1 MKTITKNININNSI
15 CMDNNLFFD
24 IETTG
29 FSRTA
34 CFCYLIGAA
43 YRDNDSNTITIIQ
56 WLAESDTDEPA
67 LLSEFAKLTAS
78 FSLLTHFNGDSFDIP
93 FLQKRA
99 AIHNIELH
107 LDNLRSIDLYK
118 HAKGLKSLLR
128 LESYNQK
135 SVEHFLE
142 IHREDKYSGG
152 ELIKVYKDYVKNVHT
167 PIEHNEAERLLL
179 LHNFDD
185 ICGLLKVSS
194 ILSYNNIINKRFTY
208 KDLTY
213 TICQSQD
220 MLHSADSNW
229 HNAAI
234 VTSNNSTTTKNSSAT
249 NNITTAKNRTT
260 TNNISSTNNINN
272 RNHAYITLSFSL
284 PEDVPVSVLLKD
296 DEYVLRAEKDVLKL
310 RLPVLTDTLKFFYA
324 DYRNYYYLPY
334 EDTAMHKSVAAY
346 VDAECKVKATKET
359 CYTKKY
365 AAFIMLPA
373 YSGDMP
379 VFKRDYNEQ
388 NVYLMLDSSAEGKTI
403 SDYNTES
410 IKNMLPLELIHEA
423 AYSIITFF
431 YKRTARYTHN
441 QDPYS

>member
-15 CMDNNLFFD
+15 CIDNNLFFD

-29 FSRTA
+29 FSRTT

-43 YRDNDSNTITIIQ
+43 YRNNDSDTITIIQ

-78 FSLLTHFNGDSFDIP
+78 FSSLTHFNGDSFDIP
-93 FLQKRA
+93 FLQKRT

-135 SVEHFLE
+135 SVEHFLG

-185 ICGLLKVSS
+185 ICGLLKVSG

-208 KDLTY
+208 KDMMY

-220 MLHSADSNW
+220 LLHSADSNIPRQIHW
-229 HNAAI
+229 KYA
-234 VTSNNSTTTKNSSAT
+234 TS
-249 NNITTAKNRTT
+249 
-260 TNNISSTNNINN
+260 
-272 RNHAYITLSFSL
+272 
-284 PEDVPVSVLLKD
+284 EVPD
-296 DEYVLRAEKDVLKL
+296 DFRIH
-310 RLPVLTDTLKFFYA
+310 LPVY
-324 DYRNYYYLPY
+324 
-334 EDTAMHKSVAAY
+334 
-346 VDAECKVKATKET
+346 
-359 CYTKKY
+359 
-365 AAFIMLPA
+365 
-373 YSGDMP
+373 
-379 VFKRDYNEQ
+379 
-388 NVYLMLDSSAEGKTI
+388 
-403 SDYNTES
+403 
-410 IKNMLPLELIHEA
+410 
-423 AYSIITFF
+423 
-431 YKRTARYTHN
+431 
-441 QDPYS
+441 

>member
-1 MKTITKNININNSI
+1 M
-15 CMDNNLFFD
+15 
-24 IETTG
+24 
-29 FSRTA
+29 
-34 CFCYLIGAA
+34 
-43 YRDNDSNTITIIQ
+43 
-56 WLAESDTDEPA
+56 
-67 LLSEFAKLTAS
+67 
-78 FSLLTHFNGDSFDIP
+78 
-93 FLQKRA
+93 
-99 AIHNIELH
+99 
-107 LDNLRSIDLYK
+107 
-118 HAKGLKSLLR
+118 
-128 LESYNQK
+128 
-135 SVEHFLE
+135 
-142 IHREDKYSGG
+142 
-152 ELIKVYKDYVKNVHT
+152 
-167 PIEHNEAERLLL
+167 
-179 LHNFDD
+179 
-185 ICGLLKVSS
+185 
-194 ILSYNNIINKRFTY
+194 
-208 KDLTY
+208 
-213 TICQSQD
+213 
-220 MLHSADSNW
+220 
-229 HNAAI
+229 
-234 VTSNNSTTTKNSSAT
+234 
-249 NNITTAKNRTT
+249 
-260 TNNISSTNNINN
+260 
-272 RNHAYITLSFSL
+272 
-284 PEDVPVSVLLKD
+284 PVSVLLKD

-431 YKRTARYTHN
+431 YKRTTRYTHN

>member
-1 MKTITKNININNSI
+1 
-15 CMDNNLFFD
+15 MDNNLFFD

-135 SVEHFLE
+135 SVEHFLG

-208 KDLTY
+208 KDIMY

-220 MLHSADSNW
+220 MLHSADGNW
-229 HNAAI
+229 HNAA
-234 VTSNNSTTTKNSSAT
+234 TTATNNSTTTNNS
-249 NNITTAKNRTT
+249 NN
-260 TNNISSTNNINN
+260 NNINN
-272 RNHAYITLSFSL
+272 NHAYITLSFSL
-284 PEDVPVSVLLKD
+284 PEEVPVSVLLKD

-310 RLPVLTDTLKFFYA
+310 RFPVLTDTLKFFYA

-403 SDYNTES
+403 SDYDTES

-431 YKRTARYTHN
+431 YKRTVRYTHN

>member
-1 MKTITKNININNSI
+1 M
-15 CMDNNLFFD
+15 
-24 IETTG
+24 
-29 FSRTA
+29 
-34 CFCYLIGAA
+34 
-43 YRDNDSNTITIIQ
+43 
-56 WLAESDTDEPA
+56 
-67 LLSEFAKLTAS
+67 LSEFAKLTAS

-208 KDLTY
+208 KDMMY

-229 HNAAI
+229 HNAA
-234 VTSNNSTTTKNSSAT
+234 TTAPNNSTTTNNS
-249 NNITTAKNRTT
+249 NN
-260 TNNISSTNNINN
+260 NNINN
-272 RNHAYITLSFSL
+272 NHAYITLSFSL
-284 PEDVPVSVLLKD
+284 PEEVPVSVLLKD

-388 NVYLMLDSSAEGKTI
+388 NVYLMLDSPAEGKTI

-431 YKRTARYTHN
+431 YKRTVRYTHN

>member
-1 MKTITKNININNSI
+1 
-15 CMDNNLFFD
+15 MDNNLFFD

-34 CFCYLIGAA
+34 CLCYLIGAA

-135 SVEHFLE
+135 SVEHFLG

-208 KDLTY
+208 KDIMY

-220 MLHSADSNW
+220 MLHSADGNW
-229 HNAAI
+229 HNAA
-234 VTSNNSTTTKNSSAT
+234 TTATNNSTTTNNS
-249 NNITTAKNRTT
+249 NN
-260 TNNISSTNNINN
+260 NNINN
-272 RNHAYITLSFSL
+272 NHAYITLSFSL
-284 PEDVPVSVLLKD
+284 PEEVPVSVLLKD

-310 RLPVLTDTLKFFYA
+310 RFPVLTDTLKFFYA

-431 YKRTARYTHN
+431 YKRTTRYTHN

>member
-1 MKTITKNININNSI
+1 MKTITKNININNSM

-29 FSRTA
+29 FSHTA

-43 YRDNDSNTITIIQ
+43 YRNNDSDTITIIQ

-78 FSLLTHFNGDSFDIP
+78 FSSLTHFNGDSFDIP
-93 FLQKRA
+93 FLQKRT

-135 SVEHFLE
+135 SVEHFLG

-185 ICGLLKVSS
+185 ICGLLKVSG

-208 KDLTY
+208 KDIMY

-220 MLHSADSNW
+220 MLHSADGNW
-229 HNAAI
+229 HNAA
-234 VTSNNSTTTKNSSAT
+234 TTATNNSTTTNNS
-249 NNITTAKNRTT
+249 NN
-260 TNNISSTNNINN
+260 NNINN
-272 RNHAYITLSFSL
+272 NHAYITLSFSL
-284 PEDVPVSVLLKD
+284 PEEVPVSVLLND

-431 YKRTARYTHN
+431 YKRTARYTHS

>member
-15 CMDNNLFFD
+15 CIDNNLFFD

-29 FSRTA
+29 FSRTT

-43 YRDNDSNTITIIQ
+43 YRNNDSDTITIIQ

-78 FSLLTHFNGDSFDIP
+78 FSSLTHFNGDSFDIP
-93 FLQKRA
+93 FLQKRT

-135 SVEHFLE
+135 SVEHFLG

-185 ICGLLKVSS
+185 ICGLLKVSG

-208 KDLTY
+208 KDIMY

-229 HNAAI
+229 HNAA
-234 VTSNNSTTTKNSSAT
+234 TTATNNSTTTNNS
-249 NNITTAKNRTT
+249 NN
-260 TNNISSTNNINN
+260 NNINN
-272 RNHAYITLSFSL
+272 NHAYITLSFSL
-284 PEDVPVSVLLKD
+284 PEEVPVSVLLKD

-310 RLPVLTDTLKFFYA
+310 RIPVLTDTLKFFYA

-379 VFKRDYNEQ
+379 VFKRDYNDQ

>member
-1 MKTITKNININNSI
+1 
-15 CMDNNLFFD
+15 MDNNLFFD

-135 SVEHFLE
+135 SVEHFLG

-208 KDLTY
+208 KDIMY

-220 MLHSADSNW
+220 MLHSADGNW
-229 HNAAI
+229 HNAA
-234 VTSNNSTTTKNSSAT
+234 TTATNNSTTTNNS
-249 NNITTAKNRTT
+249 NN
-260 TNNISSTNNINN
+260 NNINN
-272 RNHAYITLSFSL
+272 NHAYITLSFSL

>member
-1 MKTITKNININNSI
+1 
-15 CMDNNLFFD
+15 MDNNLFFD

-135 SVEHFLE
+135 SVEHFLG

-208 KDLTY
+208 KDIMY

-220 MLHSADSNW
+220 MLHSADGNW
-229 HNAAI
+229 HNAA
-234 VTSNNSTTTKNSSAT
+234 TTATNNSTTTNNS
-249 NNITTAKNRTT
+249 NN
-260 TNNISSTNNINN
+260 NNINN
-272 RNHAYITLSFSL
+272 NHAYITLSFSL
-284 PEDVPVSVLLKD
+284 PEEVPVSVLLKD

-310 RLPVLTDTLKFFYA
+310 RFPVLTDTLKFFYA

>member
-1 MKTITKNININNSI
+1 MKTITQNININNSI
-15 CMDNNLFFD
+15 CIDNNLFFD

-29 FSRTA
+29 FSRTT

-43 YRDNDSNTITIIQ
+43 YRNNDSDTITIIQ

-78 FSLLTHFNGDSFDIP
+78 FSSLTHFNGDSFDIP
-93 FLQKRA
+93 FLQKRT

-135 SVEHFLE
+135 SVEHFLG

-185 ICGLLKVSS
+185 ICGLLKVSG

-208 KDLTY
+208 KDMMY

-220 MLHSADSNW
+220 LLHSADSNW
-229 HNAAI
+229 HNAA
-234 VTSNNSTTTKNSSAT
+234 TTATNNSTTTNNS
-249 NNITTAKNRTT
+249 NN
-260 TNNISSTNNINN
+260 NNINN
-272 RNHAYITLSFSL
+272 NHAYITLSFSL
-284 PEDVPVSVLLKD
+284 PDEVPVSVLLKD

-310 RLPVLTDTLKFFYA
+310 RFPVLTDTLKFFYA

>member
-1 MKTITKNININNSI
+1 MKTITKNININNSM

-135 SVEHFLE
+135 SVEHFLG

-208 KDLTY
+208 KDIMY

-220 MLHSADSNW
+220 MLHSADGNW
-229 HNAAI
+229 HNAA
-234 VTSNNSTTTKNSSAT
+234 TTATNNSTTTNNS
-249 NNITTAKNRTT
+249 NN
-260 TNNISSTNNINN
+260 NNINN
-272 RNHAYITLSFSL
+272 NHAYITLSFSL
-284 PEDVPVSVLLKD
+284 PEEVPVSVLLKD

-310 RLPVLTDTLKFFYA
+310 RFPVLTDTLKFFYA

-431 YKRTARYTHN
+431 YKRTTRYTHN

>member
-15 CMDNNLFFD
+15 CIDNNLFFD

-29 FSRTA
+29 FSRTT

-43 YRDNDSNTITIIQ
+43 YRNNDSDTITIIQ

-78 FSLLTHFNGDSFDIP
+78 FSSLTHFNGDSFDIP
-93 FLQKRA
+93 FLQKRT

-135 SVEHFLE
+135 SVEHFLG

-185 ICGLLKVSS
+185 ICGLLKVSG

-208 KDLTY
+208 KDMMY

-220 MLHSADSNW
+220 LLHSADSNW
-229 HNAAI
+229 HNAA
-234 VTSNNSTTTKNSSAT
+234 TTATNNSTTTNNS
-249 NNITTAKNRTT
+249 NN
-260 TNNISSTNNINN
+260 NNINN
-272 RNHAYITLSFSL
+272 NHAYITLSFSL
-284 PEDVPVSVLLKD
+284 PEEVPVSVLLKD

-431 YKRTARYTHN
+431 YKRTTRYTHN

>member
-43 YRDNDSNTITIIQ
+43 YRNNDSNTITIIQ

-78 FSLLTHFNGDSFDIP
+78 FSSLTHFNGDSFDIP

-99 AIHNIELH
+99 AIHNIELP

-135 SVEHFLE
+135 SVEHFLG

-152 ELIKVYKDYVKNVHT
+152 ELIKVYKDYAKNVHT

-185 ICGLLKVSS
+185 ICGLLKVSG

-208 KDLTY
+208 KDMMY

-220 MLHSADSNW
+220 TLHS
-229 HNAAI
+229 
-234 VTSNNSTTTKNSSAT
+234 
-249 NNITTAKNRTT
+249 
-260 TNNISSTNNINN
+260 
-272 RNHAYITLSFSL
+272 AYITLSFSL
-284 PEDVPVSVLLKD
+284 PEEVPVSVLLKD

-310 RLPVLTDTLKFFYA
+310 RFPVLTDTLKFFYA
-324 DYRNYYYLPY
+324 DYKNYYYIPY

-379 VFKRDYNEQ
+379 IFKRDYNEQ

-403 SDYNTES
+403 SDYDTES

-431 YKRTARYTHN
+431 YKRTAHYTHN

>member
-208 KDLTY
+208 KDMMY

-229 HNAAI
+229 HNAA
-234 VTSNNSTTTKNSSAT
+234 TTAPNNSTTTNNS
-249 NNITTAKNRTT
+249 NN
-260 TNNISSTNNINN
+260 NNINN
-272 RNHAYITLSFSL
+272 NHAYITLSFSL
-284 PEDVPVSVLLKD
+284 PEEVPVSVLLKD

-388 NVYLMLDSSAEGKTI
+388 NVYLMLDSPAEGKTI

-431 YKRTARYTHN
+431 YKRTVRYTHN

>member
-1 MKTITKNININNSI
+1 
-15 CMDNNLFFD
+15 MDNNLFFD

-99 AIHNIELH
+99 ALHNIELH

-135 SVEHFLE
+135 SVEHFLG

-208 KDLTY
+208 KDIMY

-220 MLHSADSNW
+220 MLHSVDGNW
-229 HNAAI
+229 HNAA
-234 VTSNNSTTTKNSSAT
+234 TTATNNSTTTNNS
-249 NNITTAKNRTT
+249 NN
-260 TNNISSTNNINN
+260 NNINN
-272 RNHAYITLSFSL
+272 NHAYITLSFSL
-284 PEDVPVSVLLKD
+284 PEEVPVSVLLKD

-310 RLPVLTDTLKFFYA
+310 RFPVLTDTLKFFYA

-431 YKRTARYTHN
+431 YKRTTRYTHN

>member
-15 CMDNNLFFD
+15 CIDNNLFFD

-29 FSRTA
+29 FSRTT

-43 YRDNDSNTITIIQ
+43 YRNNDSDTITIIQ

-135 SVEHFLE
+135 SVEHFLG

-185 ICGLLKVSS
+185 ICGLLKVSG

-208 KDLTY
+208 KDIMY

-220 MLHSADSNW
+220 MLHSADGNW
-229 HNAAI
+229 HNAA
-234 VTSNNSTTTKNSSAT
+234 TTATNNSTTTNNS
-249 NNITTAKNRTT
+249 NN
-260 TNNISSTNNINN
+260 NNINN
-272 RNHAYITLSFSL
+272 NHAYITLSFSL
-284 PEDVPVSVLLKD
+284 PEEVPVSVLLKD

-310 RLPVLTDTLKFFYA
+310 RFPVLTDTLKFFYA

>member
-135 SVEHFLE
+135 SVEHFLG

-208 KDLTY
+208 KDIMY

-220 MLHSADSNW
+220 MLHSADGNW
-229 HNAAI
+229 HNAA
-234 VTSNNSTTTKNSSAT
+234 TTATNNSTTTNNS
-249 NNITTAKNRTT
+249 NN
-260 TNNISSTNNINN
+260 NNINN
-272 RNHAYITLSFSL
+272 NHAYITLSFSL
-284 PEDVPVSVLLKD
+284 PEEVPVSVLLKD

-310 RLPVLTDTLKFFYA
+310 RFPVLTDTLKFFYA

-346 VDAECKVKATKET
+346 VDVECKVKATKET

-431 YKRTARYTHN
+431 YKRTTRYTHN

>member
-15 CMDNNLFFD
+15 CIDNNLFFD

-29 FSRTA
+29 FSRTT

-43 YRDNDSNTITIIQ
+43 YRNNDSDTITIIQ

-78 FSLLTHFNGDSFDIP
+78 FSSLTHFNGDSFDIP
-93 FLQKRA
+93 FLQKRT

-135 SVEHFLE
+135 SVEHFLG

-185 ICGLLKVSS
+185 ICGLLKVSG

-208 KDLTY
+208 KDMMY

-229 HNAAI
+229 HNAA
-234 VTSNNSTTTKNSSAT
+234 TTATNNSTTTNNS
-249 NNITTAKNRTT
+249 NN
-260 TNNISSTNNINN
+260 NNINN
-272 RNHAYITLSFSL
+272 NHAYITLSFSL
-284 PEDVPVSVLLKD
+284 PEEVPVSVLLKD

-379 VFKRDYNEQ
+379 DFKRDYNEQ

-431 YKRTARYTHN
+431 YKRTTRYTHN

>member
-1 MKTITKNININNSI
+1 
-15 CMDNNLFFD
+15 MDNNLFFD

-135 SVEHFLE
+135 SVEHFLG

-208 KDLTY
+208 KDIMY

-220 MLHSADSNW
+220 MLHSADGNW
-229 HNAAI
+229 HNAA
-234 VTSNNSTTTKNSSAT
+234 TTATNNSTTTNNS
-249 NNITTAKNRTT
+249 NN
-260 TNNISSTNNINN
+260 NNINN
-272 RNHAYITLSFSL
+272 NHAYITLSFSL
-284 PEDVPVSVLLKD
+284 PEEVPVSVLLKD

-310 RLPVLTDTLKFFYA
+310 RFPVLTDTLKFFYA

-431 YKRTARYTHN
+431 YKRTARYTHS

>member
-15 CMDNNLFFD
+15 CIDNNLFFD

-29 FSRTA
+29 FSRTT

-43 YRDNDSNTITIIQ
+43 YRNNDSDTITIIQ

-78 FSLLTHFNGDSFDIP
+78 FSSLTHFNGDSFDIP
-93 FLQKRA
+93 FLQKRT

-135 SVEHFLE
+135 SVEHFLG

-185 ICGLLKVSS
+185 ICGLLKVSG

-208 KDLTY
+208 KDIMY

-220 MLHSADSNW
+220 MLHSADGNW
-229 HNAAI
+229 HNAA
-234 VTSNNSTTTKNSSAT
+234 TTATNNSTTTNNS
-249 NNITTAKNRTT
+249 NN
-260 TNNISSTNNINN
+260 NNINN
-272 RNHAYITLSFSL
+272 NHAYITLSFSL
-284 PEDVPVSVLLKD
+284 PEEVPVSVLLKD

-310 RLPVLTDTLKFFYA
+310 RLPALTDTLKFFYT

-403 SDYNTES
+403 SDYDTES

>member
-15 CMDNNLFFD
+15 CIDNNLFFD

-29 FSRTA
+29 FSRTT

-43 YRDNDSNTITIIQ
+43 YRNNDSDTITIIQ

-78 FSLLTHFNGDSFDIP
+78 FSSLTHFNGDSFDIP
-93 FLQKRA
+93 FLQKRT

-135 SVEHFLE
+135 SVEHFLG

-185 ICGLLKVSS
+185 ICGLLKVSG

-208 KDLTY
+208 KDMMY

-220 MLHSADSNW
+220 LLHSADSNW
-229 HNAAI
+229 HNAA
-234 VTSNNSTTTKNSSAT
+234 TTATNNSTTTNNS
-249 NNITTAKNRTT
+249 NN
-260 TNNISSTNNINN
+260 NNINN
-272 RNHAYITLSFSL
+272 NHAYITLSFSL
-284 PEDVPVSVLLKD
+284 PEEVPVSVLLKD
-296 DEYVLRAEKDVLKL
+296 DEYVLRAENDVLKL
-310 RLPVLTDTLKFFYA
+310 RFPVLTDTLKFFYA

>member
-135 SVEHFLE
+135 SVEHFLG

-179 LHNFDD
+179 LHNSDD

-208 KDLTY
+208 KDIMY

-220 MLHSADSNW
+220 MLHSADGNW
-229 HNAAI
+229 HNAA
-234 VTSNNSTTTKNSSAT
+234 TTATNNSTTTNNS
-249 NNITTAKNRTT
+249 NN
-260 TNNISSTNNINN
+260 NNINN
-272 RNHAYITLSFSL
+272 NHAYITLSFSL
-284 PEDVPVSVLLKD
+284 PEEVPVSVLLKD

-310 RLPVLTDTLKFFYA
+310 RFPVLTDTLKFFYA

-431 YKRTARYTHN
+431 YKRTTRYTHN

>member
-1 MKTITKNININNSI
+1 MKTITKNININNSM

-29 FSRTA
+29 FSRTT

-43 YRDNDSNTITIIQ
+43 YRNNDSDTITIIQ

-78 FSLLTHFNGDSFDIP
+78 FSSLTHFNGDSFDIP
-93 FLQKRA
+93 FLQKRT

-135 SVEHFLE
+135 SVEHFLG

-185 ICGLLKVSS
+185 ICGLLKVSG

-208 KDLTY
+208 KDMMY

-220 MLHSADSNW
+220 LLHSADSNW
-229 HNAAI
+229 HNAA
-234 VTSNNSTTTKNSSAT
+234 TTATNNSTTTNNS
-249 NNITTAKNRTT
+249 NN
-260 TNNISSTNNINN
+260 NNINN
-272 RNHAYITLSFSL
+272 NHAYITLSFSL
-284 PEDVPVSVLLKD
+284 PDEVPVSVLLKD

-310 RLPVLTDTLKFFYA
+310 RFPVLTDTLKFFYA

>member
-34 CFCYLIGAA
+34 CLCYLIGAA

-135 SVEHFLE
+135 SVEHFLG

-208 KDLTY
+208 KDIMY

-220 MLHSADSNW
+220 MLHSADGNW
-229 HNAAI
+229 HNAA
-234 VTSNNSTTTKNSSAT
+234 TTATNNSTTTNNS
-249 NNITTAKNRTT
+249 NN
-260 TNNISSTNNINN
+260 NNINN
-272 RNHAYITLSFSL
+272 NHAYITLSFSL
-284 PEDVPVSVLLKD
+284 PEEVPVSVLLKD

-310 RLPVLTDTLKFFYA
+310 RFPVLTDTLKFFYA

-431 YKRTARYTHN
+431 YKRTTRYTHN

>member
-15 CMDNNLFFD
+15 CIDNNLFFD

-29 FSRTA
+29 FSRTT

-43 YRDNDSNTITIIQ
+43 YRNNDSATITIIQ

-78 FSLLTHFNGDSFDIP
+78 FSSLTHFNGDSFDIP
-93 FLQKRA
+93 FLQKRT

-135 SVEHFLE
+135 SVEHFLG

-185 ICGLLKVSS
+185 ICGLLKVSG

-208 KDLTY
+208 KDMMY

-220 MLHSADSNW
+220 LLHSADSNW
-229 HNAAI
+229 HNAA
-234 VTSNNSTTTKNSSAT
+234 TTATNNSTTTNNS
-249 NNITTAKNRTT
+249 NN
-260 TNNISSTNNINN
+260 NNINN
-272 RNHAYITLSFSL
+272 NHAYITLSFSL
-284 PEDVPVSVLLKD
+284 PDEVPVSVLLKD

-310 RLPVLTDTLKFFYA
+310 RFPVLTDTLKFFYA

>member
-15 CMDNNLFFD
+15 CIDNNLFFD

-29 FSRTA
+29 FSRTT

-43 YRDNDSNTITIIQ
+43 YRNNDSDTITIIQ

-78 FSLLTHFNGDSFDIP
+78 FSSLTHFNGDSFDIP
-93 FLQKRA
+93 FLQKRT

-135 SVEHFLE
+135 SVEHFLG

-185 ICGLLKVSS
+185 ICGLLKVSG

-208 KDLTY
+208 KDIMY
-213 TICQSQD
+213 TICQPQD
-220 MLHSADSNW
+220 MLHSADGNW
-229 HNAAI
+229 HNAA
-234 VTSNNSTTTKNSSAT
+234 TTATNNSTTTNNS
-249 NNITTAKNRTT
+249 NN
-260 TNNISSTNNINN
+260 NNINN
-272 RNHAYITLSFSL
+272 NHAYITLSFSL
-284 PEDVPVSVLLKD
+284 PEEVPVSVLLKD

-310 RLPVLTDTLKFFYA
+310 RFPVLTDTLKFFYA

>member
-15 CMDNNLFFD
+15 CIDNNLFFD

-29 FSRTA
+29 FSRTT

-43 YRDNDSNTITIIQ
+43 YRNNDSDTITIIQ

-78 FSLLTHFNGDSFDIP
+78 FSSLTHFNGDSFDIP
-93 FLQKRA
+93 FLQKRT

-135 SVEHFLE
+135 SVEHFLG

-185 ICGLLKVSS
+185 ICGLLKVSG

-208 KDLTY
+208 KDIMY

-220 MLHSADSNW
+220 MLHSADGNW
-229 HNAAI
+229 HNAA
-234 VTSNNSTTTKNSSAT
+234 TTATNNSTTTNNS
-249 NNITTAKNRTT
+249 NN
-260 TNNISSTNNINN
+260 NNINN
-272 RNHAYITLSFSL
+272 NHAYITLSFSL
-284 PEDVPVSVLLKD
+284 PEEVPVSVLLKD

-310 RLPVLTDTLKFFYA
+310 RFPVLTDTLKFFYA

>member
-1 MKTITKNININNSI
+1 
-15 CMDNNLFFD
+15 MDNNLFFD

-135 SVEHFLE
+135 SVEHFLG

-208 KDLTY
+208 KDIMY

-220 MLHSADSNW
+220 MLHSADGNW
-229 HNAAI
+229 HNAA
-234 VTSNNSTTTKNSSAT
+234 TTATNNSTTTNNS
-249 NNITTAKNRTT
+249 NN
-260 TNNISSTNNINN
+260 NNINN
-272 RNHAYITLSFSL
+272 NHAYITLSFSL
-284 PEDVPVSVLLKD
+284 PEEVPVSVLLKD

-310 RLPVLTDTLKFFYA
+310 RFPVLTDTLKFFYA

-431 YKRTARYTHN
+431 YKRTTRYTHN

>member
-135 SVEHFLE
+135 SVEHFLG

-208 KDLTY
+208 KDIMY

-220 MLHSADSNW
+220 MLHSADGNW
-229 HNAAI
+229 HNAA
-234 VTSNNSTTTKNSSAT
+234 TTATNNSTTTNNS
-249 NNITTAKNRTT
+249 NN
-260 TNNISSTNNINN
+260 NNINN
-272 RNHAYITLSFSL
+272 NHAYITLSFSL
-284 PEDVPVSVLLKD
+284 PEEVPVSVLLKD

-310 RLPVLTDTLKFFYA
+310 RFPVLTDTLKFFYA

-403 SDYNTES
+403 SDYDTES

-431 YKRTARYTHN
+431 YKRTVRYTHN

>member
-15 CMDNNLFFD
+15 CIDNNLFFD

-29 FSRTA
+29 FSRTT

-43 YRDNDSNTITIIQ
+43 YRNNDSDTITIIQ

-78 FSLLTHFNGDSFDIP
+78 FSSLTHFNGDSFDIP
-93 FLQKRA
+93 FLQKRT

-135 SVEHFLE
+135 SVEHFLG

-185 ICGLLKVSS
+185 ICGLLKVSG

-208 KDLTY
+208 KDMMY

-220 MLHSADSNW
+220 LLHSADSNW
-229 HNAAI
+229 HNAA
-234 VTSNNSTTTKNSSAT
+234 TTATNNSTTTNNS
-249 NNITTAKNRTT
+249 NN
-260 TNNISSTNNINN
+260 NNINN
-272 RNHAYITLSFSL
+272 NHAYITLSFSL
-284 PEDVPVSVLLKD
+284 PEEVPVSVLLKD

-310 RLPVLTDTLKFFYA
+310 RFPVLTDTLKFFYA

>member
-1 MKTITKNININNSI
+1 
-15 CMDNNLFFD
+15 MDNNLFFD

-135 SVEHFLE
+135 SVEHFLG

-179 LHNFDD
+179 LHNFDN

-208 KDLTY
+208 KDIMY

-220 MLHSADSNW
+220 MLHSADGNW
-229 HNAAI
+229 HNAA
-234 VTSNNSTTTKNSSAT
+234 TTATNNSTTTNNS
-249 NNITTAKNRTT
+249 NN
-260 TNNISSTNNINN
+260 NNINN
-272 RNHAYITLSFSL
+272 NHAYITLSFSL
-284 PEDVPVSVLLKD
+284 PEEVPVSVLLKD

-310 RLPVLTDTLKFFYA
+310 RFPVLTDTLKFFYA

-431 YKRTARYTHN
+431 YKRTTRYTHN

>member
-15 CMDNNLFFD
+15 CIDNNLFFD

-29 FSRTA
+29 FSRTT

-43 YRDNDSNTITIIQ
+43 YRNNDSDTITIIQ

-78 FSLLTHFNGDSFDIP
+78 FSSLTHFNGDSFDIP
-93 FLQKRA
+93 FLQKRT

-135 SVEHFLE
+135 SVEHFLG

-185 ICGLLKVSS
+185 ICGLLKVSG

-208 KDLTY
+208 KDMMY

-220 MLHSADSNW
+220 LLHSADSNW
-229 HNAAI
+229 HNAA
-234 VTSNNSTTTKNSSAT
+234 TTATNNSTTTNNS
-249 NNITTAKNRTT
+249 NN
-260 TNNISSTNNINN
+260 NNINN
-272 RNHAYITLSFSL
+272 NHAYITLSFSL
-284 PEDVPVSVLLKD
+284 PDEVPVSVLLKD

-310 RLPVLTDTLKFFYA
+310 RFPVLTDTLKFFYA

>member
-15 CMDNNLFFD
+15 CIDNNLFFD

-29 FSRTA
+29 FSRTT

-43 YRDNDSNTITIIQ
+43 YRNNDSDTITIIQ

-78 FSLLTHFNGDSFDIP
+78 FSSLTHFNGDSFDIP
-93 FLQKRA
+93 FLQKRT

-135 SVEHFLE
+135 SVEHFLG

-185 ICGLLKVSS
+185 ICGLLKVSG

-208 KDLTY
+208 KDMMY

-220 MLHSADSNW
+220 LLHSADSNW
-229 HNAAI
+229 HNAA
-234 VTSNNSTTTKNSSAT
+234 TTATNNSTTTNNS
-249 NNITTAKNRTT
+249 NN
-260 TNNISSTNNINN
+260 NNINN
-272 RNHAYITLSFSL
+272 NHAYITLSFSL
-284 PEDVPVSVLLKD
+284 PDEVPVSVLLKD
-296 DEYVLRAEKDVLKL
+296 DEYVLKAEKDVLKL
-310 RLPVLTDTLKFFYA
+310 RFPVLTDTLKFFYA

>member
-15 CMDNNLFFD
+15 CIDNNLFFD

-29 FSRTA
+29 FSRTT

-43 YRDNDSNTITIIQ
+43 YRNNDSDTITIIQ

-78 FSLLTHFNGDSFDIP
+78 FSSLTHFNGDSFDIP
-93 FLQKRA
+93 FLQKRT

-135 SVEHFLE
+135 SVEHFLG

-185 ICGLLKVSS
+185 ICGLLKVSG

-208 KDLTY
+208 KDIMY

-220 MLHSADSNW
+220 MLHSADGNW
-229 HNAAI
+229 HNAA
-234 VTSNNSTTTKNSSAT
+234 TTATNNSTTTNNS
-249 NNITTAKNRTT
+249 NN
-260 TNNISSTNNINN
+260 NNINN
-272 RNHAYITLSFSL
+272 NHAYITLSFSL
-284 PEDVPVSVLLKD
+284 PEEVPVSVLLND

-431 YKRTARYTHN
+431 YKRTTRYTHN

>member
-43 YRDNDSNTITIIQ
+43 YMDNDSNTITIIQ

-135 SVEHFLE
+135 SVEHFLG

-208 KDLTY
+208 KDIMY

-220 MLHSADSNW
+220 MLHSADGNW
-229 HNAAI
+229 HNAA
-234 VTSNNSTTTKNSSAT
+234 TTATNNSTTTNNS
-249 NNITTAKNRTT
+249 NN
-260 TNNISSTNNINN
+260 NNINN
-272 RNHAYITLSFSL
+272 NHAYITLSFSL
-284 PEDVPVSVLLKD
+284 PEEVPVSVLLKD

-310 RLPVLTDTLKFFYA
+310 RFPVLTDTLKFFYA

-431 YKRTARYTHN
+431 YKRTTRYTHN

>member
-118 HAKGLKSLLR
+118 HAKGLKALLR

-135 SVEHFLE
+135 SVEHFLG

-208 KDLTY
+208 KDIMY

-220 MLHSADSNW
+220 MLHSADGNW
-229 HNAAI
+229 HNAA
-234 VTSNNSTTTKNSSAT
+234 TTATNNSTTTNNS
-249 NNITTAKNRTT
+249 NN
-260 TNNISSTNNINN
+260 NNINN
-272 RNHAYITLSFSL
+272 NHAYITLSFSL
-284 PEDVPVSVLLKD
+284 PEEVPVSVLLKD

-310 RLPVLTDTLKFFYA
+310 RFPVLTDTLKFFYA

-431 YKRTARYTHN
+431 YKRTTRYTHN

>member
-15 CMDNNLFFD
+15 CIDNNLFFD

-135 SVEHFLE
+135 SVEHFLG

-208 KDLTY
+208 KDIMY

-220 MLHSADSNW
+220 MLHSADGNW
-229 HNAAI
+229 HNAA
-234 VTSNNSTTTKNSSAT
+234 TTATNNSTTTNNS
-249 NNITTAKNRTT
+249 NN
-260 TNNISSTNNINN
+260 NNINN
-272 RNHAYITLSFSL
+272 NHAYITLSFSL
-284 PEDVPVSVLLKD
+284 PEEVPVSVLLKD

-310 RLPVLTDTLKFFYA
+310 RFPVLTDTLKFFYA

-431 YKRTARYTHN
+431 YKRTTRYTHN

>member
-1 MKTITKNININNSI
+1 
-15 CMDNNLFFD
+15 MDNNLFFD

-118 HAKGLKSLLR
+118 HAKGLKALLR

-135 SVEHFLE
+135 SVEHFLG

-208 KDLTY
+208 KDIMY

-220 MLHSADSNW
+220 MLHSADGNW
-229 HNAAI
+229 HNAA
-234 VTSNNSTTTKNSSAT
+234 TTATNNSTTTNNS
-249 NNITTAKNRTT
+249 NN
-260 TNNISSTNNINN
+260 NNINN
-272 RNHAYITLSFSL
+272 NHAYITLSFSL
-284 PEDVPVSVLLKD
+284 PEEVPVSVLLKD

-310 RLPVLTDTLKFFYA
+310 RFPVLTDTLKFFYA

-431 YKRTARYTHN
+431 YKRTTRYTHN